1 MAAVP
6 LSEDDVLSA
15 EEAARLLGMDILKV
29 RRLAL
34 QGRIPAYRIPGGR
47 KYKFFRSEVDAYAT
61 AVAEE
66 AKAKAEAEASAD
78 SPVVDVGG
86 SPDGDPDG
94 VPDDTPIAVPAMAD
108 APSSGPEV
116 VPGDALASAPAAT
129 PVAEETAG

>member
-1 MAAVP
+1 MAEVP

-66 AKAKAEAEASAD
+66 AEAKAEAEAAAD
-78 SPVVDVGG
+78 SPVVDAGG
-86 SPDGDPDG
+86 SPDGDPGG
-94 VPDDTPIAVPAMAD
+94 VPDDAPIAVPVMAD
-108 APSSGPEV
+108 APASDPGG
-116 VPGDALASAPAAT
+116 VPDDALAGAPAAT
-129 PVAEETAG
+129 PVAEESAG

>member
-1 MAAVP
+1 MAEVP

-47 KYKFFRSEVDAYAT
+47 KYKFFRSEVEAYAR

-78 SPVVDVGG
+78 SPVVAAGD

-94 VPDDTPIAVPAMAD
+94 VPGDAPIAVPAMAA
-108 APSSGPEV
+108 APSSGPEI
-116 VPGDALASAPAAT
+116 VPGDAPDGALVVG
-129 PVAEETAG
+129 PVVEETAG